1 MVNKNAIIKRL
12 EQIDRH
18 LKRLAQ
24 YEDLSMK
31 EFLGDS
37 DAQDIVEYN
46 LFQTVNHIID
56 IIQHIVVDENYGYPE
71 TAYDAAQIF
80 YEKGFLTKRD
90 LDIIKR
96 MVGFRNIVGHDYVRL
111 DKSVVFQILKRG
123 QKDIRSITSKITKKF
138 L

>member
-1 MVNKNAIIKRL
+1 MVNKNVIIRRL

-18 LKRLAQ
+18 LKKLAQ
-24 YEDLSMK
+24 YKDLSMK

-46 LFQTVNHIID
+46 LFQIVNHIVD
-56 IIQHIVVDENYGYPE
+56 LIQHIVVDENYGYPE
-71 TAYDAAQIF
+71 TAYDAGQIF

-96 MVGFRNIVGHDYVRL
+96 MIGFRNIVGHDYIRL
-111 DKSVVFQILKRG
+111 EKKVVFQILKRG
-123 QKDIRSITSKITKKF
+123 KKDIQSITSKITKKF

>member
-1 MVNKNAIIKRL
+1 MVNKNVIIRRL

-18 LKRLAQ
+18 LKKLAQ
-24 YEDLSMK
+24 YKDLSMK

-46 LFQTVNHIID
+46 LFQIVNHIVD
-56 IIQHIVVDENYGYPE
+56 LIQHIVVDENYGYPE
-71 TAYDAAQIF
+71 TAYDAGQIF

-96 MVGFRNIVGHDYVRL
+96 MIGFRNIVGHDYIRL
-111 DKSVVFQILKRG
+111 EKKVVFQILKRG
-123 QKDIRSITSKITKKF
+123 KKDIQSITSKIIKKF